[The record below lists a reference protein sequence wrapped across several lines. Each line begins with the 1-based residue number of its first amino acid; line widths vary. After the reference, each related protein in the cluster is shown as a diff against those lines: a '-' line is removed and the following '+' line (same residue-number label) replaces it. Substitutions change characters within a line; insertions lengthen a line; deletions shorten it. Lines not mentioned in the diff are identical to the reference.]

1 MSQASFLIVRMPHW
15 IKRKR
20 GGDGEGR
27 KWEGGLW
34 LIFFKGVCDQW
45 TRPAFGWG
53 GALRWRGEG
62 GSLMLTAGDF
72 CAWHVIDVHGRWG
85 EEGVHCV
92 QWGRARPCLWVVVLI
107 MWQLGRLIVDKQQD
121 YEGLYGGERAVW
133 WGRPLICQAQR
144 KLVRADWRSLFECCF
159 RILKPNGWRRLKLVT
174 RKVLT
179 CSKAVATSHHLTH
192 TSVVIINGRMP
203 KVMMIKCTPND

>member
-27 KWEGGLW
+27 NWEGRLW
-34 LIFFKGVCDQW
+34 LIFFKGVGVWSVDLASVW
-45 TRPAFGWG
+45 VG
-53 GALRWRGEG
+53 GGSFVLTG

-72 CAWHVIDVHGRWG
+72 CAWHVIDVPGRWG
-85 EEGVHCV
+85 EEGVHRV

-121 YEGLYGGERAVW
+121 YEGLYGRERAVW
-133 WGRPLICQAQR
+133 WRRPLICQAQR
-144 KLVRADWRSLFECCF
+144 KLVKADWRSLSECCS
-159 RILKPNGWRRLKLVT
+159 RILKPNGRRRLKLVT

-179 CSKAVATSHHLTH
+179 CSEAVATSHHLTYRG
-192 TSVVIINGRMP
+192 VVIINGRMHE
-203 KVMMIKCTPND
+203 VMMLKYKPND